1 MIAIVML
8 IARCG
13 WLDLSFFVGVV
24 KFFVDCFVSMIN
36 MMAAMVERSL
46 VTVFLVFFA

>member
-1 MIAIVML
+1 MTMLLEIAMIAIVML

-36 MMAAMVERSL
+36 MMAAMVL
-46 VTVFLVFFA
+46 L